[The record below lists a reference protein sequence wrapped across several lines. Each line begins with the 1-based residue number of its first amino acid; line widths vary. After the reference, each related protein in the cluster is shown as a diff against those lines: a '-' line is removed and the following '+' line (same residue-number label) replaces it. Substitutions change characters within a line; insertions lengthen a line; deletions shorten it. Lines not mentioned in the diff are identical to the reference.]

1 MLEGSK
7 NWRSLRDD
15 RRNAKKAQKT
25 PSNRRNAKK
34 TAINC
39 GSLDPLKTST
49 ISSMICGTGIHDQ
62 LPDFFHDLWHWNPR
76 SAPSTCQ
83 RACPTCPRTA
93 TAEHHSFLHVWTT
106 SKPAQQG
113 HRPPCRKNCTTT
125 GVSTTL
131 SKNWTNPSDDL
142 HNRVI
147 DHLHKL
153 QLRDGK
159 GHVSNLVQELH
170 GLPRTATASNPK
182 QRARRQPCPRTARRH
197 PPPPL
202 TPVPS
207 WNPLWGSRAPP

>member
-1 MLEGSK
+1 MALHSTI
-7 NWRSLRDD
+7 S
-15 RRNAKKAQKT
+15 
-25 PSNRRNAKK
+25 S
-34 TAINC
+34 
-39 GSLDPLKTST
+39 ST
-49 ISSMICGTGIHDQ
+49 ISSMICGTGIHDKLRAPVVHNNGHVQ
-62 LPDFFHDLWHWNPR
+62 LVRELQLRNTTARLDHLQACTTGT
-76 SAPSTCQ
+76 SATLS
-83 RACPTCPRTA
+83 
-93 TAEHHSFLHVWTT
+93 
-106 SKPAQQG
+106 
-113 HRPPCRKNCTTT
+113 KNCTTT

-153 QLRDGK
+153 QLRDSN

-202 TPVPS
+202 TPAPS
-207 WNPLWGSRAPP
+207 GNPLWGSRAPP